1 MSVRRA
7 SHKNSWYSGNKDEL
21 EQQLSGWLSKA
32 SYTQGPARA
41 IITPHAG
48 YFYSGECASYAY
60 KQINPALVKRIFILG
75 PSHNFYLDN
84 CAISV
89 ADVFETPFYNMYIDT
104 DVRKELLASK
114 MFMNFDVRR
123 DEDEHSLEM
132 QYPYLAKI
140 MESHADD
147 FTIVPIVV
155 GSLSFSTEQAFG
167 ELMAPYLADPSN
179 LFVISSDF
187 CHWGSRFSYTY
198 YDKSAGEIW
207 ESIRDLDH
215 KGMSLI
221 ESLDTRG
228 FNDYLREYGNTICG
242 RHPIGVLLQAIR
254 ALQKSDNHLNP
265 SLRFVQYAQ
274 SSKCRNARD
283 SSVSYA
289 AASLVFN

>member
-7 SHKNSWYSGNKDEL
+7 SHKNSWYSGNRDEL
-21 EQQLSGWLSKA
+21 EQQISEWLSKA

-41 IITPHAG
+41 IITP
-48 YFYSGECASYAY
+48 
-60 KQINPALVKRIFILG
+60 NRIFVLG
-75 PSHNFYLDN
+75 PSHHFYLDN
-84 CAISV
+84 CAISD
-89 ADVFETPFYNMYIDT
+89 ADIFETPFYNMHIDAN
-104 DVRKELLASK
+104 VRKELLASK
-114 MFMNFDVRR
+114 MFMNLDVRR

-132 QYPYLAKI
+132 QYPYLAKV
-140 MESHADD
+140 MESRANN

-155 GSLSFSTEQAFG
+155 GSLSFSNEQAFG

-187 CHWGSRFSYTY
+187 CHWGSRFRYTY

-207 ESIRDLDH
+207 ESIKDLDH

-221 ESLDTRG
+221 ENLDTKG
-228 FNDYLREYGNTICG
+228 FNDYLHEYGNTICG
-242 RHPIGVLLQAIR
+242 RHPIGVLLQAIN
-254 ALQKSDNHLNP
+254 ALKKSDNSLNP
-265 SLRFVQYAQ
+265 SLKFVQYAQ
-274 SSKCRNARD
+274 SSKCRNGRD